1 MAMALEMMMSQ
12 RLAEKAFEMCF
23 SDPAAVLAALK
34 GSPGLC

>member
-1 MAMALEMMMSQ
+1 MAVALGMVMSQ

-34 GSPGLC
+34 GSHGLC